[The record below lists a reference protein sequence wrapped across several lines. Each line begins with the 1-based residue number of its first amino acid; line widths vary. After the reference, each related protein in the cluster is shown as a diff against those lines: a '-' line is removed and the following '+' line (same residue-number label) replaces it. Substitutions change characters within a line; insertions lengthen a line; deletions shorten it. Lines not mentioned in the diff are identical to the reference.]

1 MDDGIASQLSRIAKK
16 EDKTSFALANECLG
30 EALKICEQGG
40 HPQEIYSAWI
50 MHHIG
55 QEVMA
60 FEWIGKNSMEQLV
73 RDFAHLDREKF
84 SKLWYDA
91 GFIFGVYL
99 QICFPTIEDVVALIT
114 QLQFSI
120 GKHRFVYEQSDSVE
134 EGSDSFSLSIVSSY
148 SAAVLTFLAEY
159 WRGVLSAYGL
169 TIVESQIA
177 EGVVKLRFTSHGKL
191 MKANPQLI
199 RWRVV
204 PQIWTIAPYLE
215 P

>member
-1 MDDGIASQLSRIAKK
+1 MISRLGRSNIAVDDVIASQLSMIARR

-40 HPQEIYSAWI
+40 HPDEIYSAWI

-73 RDFAHLDREKF
+73 RDFAHLDLAKF
-84 SKLWYDA
+84 SKLWYST
-91 GFIFGVYL
+91 GFNFGVYL
-99 QICFPTIEDVVALIT
+99 QLCFPTIEDVVALLT
-114 QLQFSI
+114 LLRQQFSI
-120 GKHRFVYEQSDSVE
+120 GRHRFAYERSDSAE
-134 EGSDSFSLSIVSSY
+134 GGSDSFSLSIVSSY
-148 SAAVLTFLAEY
+148 SAEVLTFLAEY
-159 WRGVLSAYGL
+159 WRGLLSSYGL

-177 EGVVKLRFTSHGKL
+177 EGVVKLRFASHGKL

-199 RWRVV
+199 K
-204 PQIWTIAPYLE
+204 
-215 P
+215 

>member
-1 MDDGIASQLSRIAKK
+1 MDDVIASQLSMIAKR

-30 EALKICEQGG
+30 EALKICENGG
-40 HPQEIYSAWI
+40 HPDEIYGAWI

-73 RDFAHLDREKF
+73 RDFAHLDRAKF
-84 SKLWYDA
+84 SKLWYDTV
-91 GFIFGVYL
+91 FNFGVYL
-99 QICFPTIEDVVALIT
+99 QICFPTIEDVVALVT

-120 GKHRFVYEQSDSVE
+120 GRHRFVYEHSDSVE
-134 EGSDSFSLSIVSSY
+134 EGSGSFSLSIVTSY
-148 SAAVLTFLAEY
+148 SAEVLTYLAEY
-159 WRGVLSAYGL
+159 WRGVLTAYGL

-177 EGVVKLRFTSHGKL
+177 EGVVKLRFVSHGKL

-199 RWRVV
+199 R
-204 PQIWTIAPYLE
+204 
-215 P
+215 